1 MIRSTIL
8 KAWLRTIAAPLFLA
22 FGLGGAVA
30 APYLVADV
38 DTGQTL
44 IENDATE
51 PWYPA
56 SVTKL
61 MTVYVAL
68 SAVRDGKVTLDTPLT
83 MSLRAARVPP
93 SKMGFRPGTEVT
105 LGNALKM
112 LMVKSP
118 NDIAVMVAEG
128 LSGSVEAFADE
139 MNAAAAHL
147 GLQESHFVNP
157 NGLHDP
163 THVSSARDMA
173 MIGRALLKEFP
184 DQADLFSIG
193 AIQLGNQII
202 TNHNGLLG
210 HYPGA
215 DGMKTG
221 FTCAAG
227 FNVVASAN
235 QNGRRLIV
243 VVLGS
248 PSARERTMKAAQLFD
263 LGFAKWGGGPTL
275 ESLPKSAQ
283 TQAPDMHADI
293 CSRRNRASIAA
304 AEEELSTMAASV
316 ASGQMGRGAPFAVAS
331 APLLSGY
338 SPARV
343 HFDPVPV
350 FVGPIAGW
358 NGPVLAAH
366 SSGADAEEPDAKAE
380 DKPAAAADAPAAAP
394 THRGLRARARPP
406 ARVREATH
414 PKPAKETAAAKPVP
428 PKRDPAVAAKHDAK
442 KAVAQ

>member
-1 MIRSTIL
+1 L
-8 KAWLRTIAAPLFLA
+8 LFA
-22 FGLGGAVA
+22 FGVGGALA
-30 APYLVADV
+30 TPYLVVDV

-68 SAVRDGKVTLDTPLT
+68 SAVRDGTVTLDTPLT
-83 MSLRAARVPP
+83 MSVRAARVAP

-128 LSGSVEAFADE
+128 LGGSVEGFADQ

-163 THVSSARDMA
+163 AHVSSARDMA

-184 DQADLFSIG
+184 EQSDLFSIG
-193 AIQLGNQII
+193 AIQLGRQII

-221 FTCAAG
+221 FTCASG

-235 QNGRRLIV
+235 HNGRRLIV

-248 PSARERTMKAAQLFD
+248 PSARERTMRAAQLFD
-263 LGFAKWGGGPTL
+263 LGYAKWGGGPTL

-283 TQAPDMHADI
+283 TDAPDMRGDI
-293 CSRRNRASIAA
+293 CSRRNRAAVAA
-304 AEEELSTMAASV
+304 AEEELAATAASM
-316 ASGQMGRGAPFAVAS
+316 ATAQFGRGAPYAVAS

-338 SPARV
+338 SAAPV

-350 FVGPIAGW
+350 FVGPIPGW
-358 NGPVLAAH
+358 NGPVLAAR
-366 SSGADAEEPDAKAE
+366 SSGTDAQPSGNADA
-380 DKPAAAADAPAAAP
+380 KPSDMASAAP
-394 THRGLRARARPP
+394 VLRARAAHRS
-406 ARVREATH
+406 ARAHEAA
-414 PKPAKETAAAKPVP
+414 PAKSAATAEAAKAAHT
-428 PKRDPAVAAKHDAK
+428 RRHPAVVAKHEST
-442 KAVAQ
+442 KAIAQ

>member
-1 MIRSTIL
+1 MNRSRNL
-8 KAWLRTIAAPLFLA
+8 KAWLRSIVAPLLLA
-22 FGLGGAVA
+22 CGVGGATA

-38 DTGQTL
+38 ETGQTL
-44 IENDATE
+44 IEHDSTA

-61 MTVYVAL
+61 MTDYVAL
-68 SAVRDGKVTLDTPLT
+68 SAVRDGTVTLDTPLT
-83 MSLRAARVPP
+83 MSVRASRVPP
-93 SKMGFRPGTEVT
+93 SKMGFRPGIEVT

-128 LSGSVEAFADE
+128 LGGSVEGFADK

-157 NGLHDP
+157 NGLQDP
-163 THVSSARDMA
+163 AHVSSARDMA
-173 MIGRALLKEFP
+173 MIARALLKEFP
-184 DQADLFSIG
+184 DQSDLFSIG
-193 AIQLGNQII
+193 AIQLGRQII
-202 TNHNGLLG
+202 MNHNGLLG

-235 QNGRRLIV
+235 HNGRRLIV

-248 PSARERTMKAAQLFD
+248 PSARERTLKAAELFD

-275 ESLPKSAQ
+275 EGLPKSAE
-283 TQAPDMHADI
+283 TEAPDMHGDI
-293 CSRRNRASIAA
+293 CSRHYRAAVAA
-304 AEEELSTMAASV
+304 AEEELAELSSTAA
-316 ASGQMGRGAPFAVAS
+316 AAPAGRGAGFAVAS
-331 APLLSGY
+331 ASSY
-338 SPARV
+338 SDAPV

-350 FVGPIAGW
+350 YVGAKSGEAAPEAAAYSAEKPAEPTALSSAARAHHRFRAGD
-358 NGPVLAAH
+358 AAH
-366 SSGADAEEPDAKAE
+366 ARSKSEKM
-380 DKPAAAADAPAAAP
+380 AAALAPR
-394 THRGLRARARPP
+394 H
-406 ARVREATH
+406 
-414 PKPAKETAAAKPVP
+414 
-428 PKRDPAVAAKHDAK
+428 PKRDPSVEVKHDSEK
-442 KAVAQ
+442 STAQ

>member
-1 MIRSTIL
+1 MFSSTIQ
-8 KAWLRTIAAPLFLA
+8 KAWLRMIAAPLLLA
-22 FGLGGAVA
+22 FGVAGAMA

-38 DTGQTL
+38 ETGQTL
-44 IENDATE
+44 IENDATA

-68 SAVRDGKVTLDTPLT
+68 SAVRDGAVTLDTPLT
-83 MSLRAARVPP
+83 MSLRAARVAP

-128 LSGSVEAFADE
+128 LGGSVEGFADQ
-139 MNAAAAHL
+139 MNAAATHL

-157 NGLHDP
+157 NGLHDAA
-163 THVSSARDMA
+163 HVSSARDMA
-173 MIGRALLKEFP
+173 MIARALLKEFP

-210 HYPGA
+210 HYAGA

-227 FNVVASAN
+227 FNVVATAN
-235 QNGRRLIV
+235 HNGRRLIV

-248 PSARERTMKAAQLFD
+248 PSARERTMRAAQLFD

-283 TQAPDMHADI
+283 TEAPDMHGDI
-293 CSRRNRASIAA
+293 CSRRNRAAIAA
-304 AEEELSTMAASV
+304 AEEELAATAAAVSG
-316 ASGQMGRGAPFAVAS
+316 GQMGRGAAFAVAS

-338 SPARV
+338 SPAPV

-350 FVGPIAGW
+350 FVGPKAGW
-358 NGPVLAAH
+358 NGPVLGAH
-366 SSGADAEEPDAKAE
+366 SSGADAQEPTANAEE
-380 DKPAAAADAPAAAP
+380 KPAVVAAAP
-394 THRGLRARARPP
+394 APQKHRLLRARGHQSARL
-406 ARVREATH
+406 REAIH
-414 PKPAKETAAAKPVP
+414 PKPKEAVAVKPLHP
-428 PKRDPAVAAKHDAK
+428 RRDPAVLAKHDSAK
-442 KAVAQ
+442 SVAQ

>member
-1 MIRSTIL
+1 MIRSTKL
-8 KAWLRTIAAPLFLA
+8 KAWLSIFVAPLLLA
-22 FGLGGAVA
+22 FGIGEAIA
-30 APYLVADV
+30 TPYLVADI

-44 IENDATE
+44 IENDSTA

-68 SAVRDGKVTLDTPLT
+68 SAVRDGTVTLDTPLT
-83 MSLRAARVPP
+83 MSVRAARVPP

-128 LSGSVEAFADE
+128 LGGSVEGFADQ
-139 MNAAAAHL
+139 MNAAAVHL

-163 THVSSARDMA
+163 AHVSSARDMA
-173 MIGRALLKEFP
+173 MIARALLKEFP
-184 DQADLFSIG
+184 DQSDLFSIG

-235 QNGRRLIV
+235 HNGRRLIV

-283 TQAPDMHADI
+283 TEAPDMHGDI
-293 CSRRNRASIAA
+293 CSRHNRAAIAA
-304 AEEELSTMAASV
+304 AEEELAATAAAVSV
-316 ASGQMGRGAPFAVAS
+316 GQMGRGAAFAVAS
-331 APLLSGY
+331 APFLPGFSTA
-338 SPARV
+338 PV

-350 FVGPIAGW
+350 FVGPIPGW

-366 SSGADAEEPDAKAE
+366 SSGTDAQKANANADE
-380 DKPAAAADAPAAAP
+380 KPAAAAAEPAAP
-394 THRGLRARARPP
+394 THRAERARLHQSR
-406 ARVREATH
+406 RVREAAHPRPAREAVPAKPLH
-414 PKPAKETAAAKPVP
+414 PKRYTSVL
-428 PKRDPAVAAKHDAK
+428 AKHDSAK
-442 KAVAQ
+442 SVAQ